1 MVKTYNLAKE
11 EKDTY
16 EIKDTCEK
24 ECFSGEDV
32 LEHWNTRAK
41 RKGVQAVMSAR
52 HSLKENT
59 LATKKLQ
66 EDILKFLD
74 GYISKKNIFEL
85 GFGIGRMTSKL
96 AKNAENVVGCD
107 ISPIMFEKAKR
118 NLKGIKNI
126 ELHLGKITDFD
137 FKRKSFDL
145 VFESI
150 VLLHILNKNELKKTI
165 DKMKSFSDK
174 IFLCEHTY
182 EGPDF
187 PISKYSIL
195 RKVEEYEKLLKPYKL
210 TCKKTHL
217 CAGDNFTLMLFEKK

>member
-1 MVKTYNLAKE
+1 MVKAYHLAKE

-16 EIKDTCEK
+16 ELKDTKEK

-32 LEHWNTRAK
+32 LLHWNTRAK

-66 EDILKFLD
+66 ADILNFLD
-74 GYISKKNIFEL
+74 GYIAGKNIFEL

-96 AKNAENVVGCD
+96 AKTAEKVVGCD
-107 ISPIMFEKAKR
+107 ISPIMFQKAKR

-126 ELHLGKITDFD
+126 ELHLGKISDWS

-150 VLLHILNKNELKKTI
+150 VLLHILNKDELKKTI
-165 DKMKSFSDK
+165 DMMKKLSDK

-182 EGPDF
+182 EGEDF

-195 RKVEEYEKLLKPYKL
+195 RKVEEYEKLFNPYKL
-210 TCKKTHL
+210 TRKKTHL
-217 CAGDNFTLMLFEKK
+217 CVGDNFTLMLFEKK